1 MIHRDVLIAEQL
13 RSSSQD
19 PTTEAVD
26 TEDKNVRCSQQ
37 FAQSVELTPQF
48 LSSQAATSL
57 YSVKIVINLAGNYF
71 NEIIKTRDDS
81 YNCNES
87 SLFTYNR

>member
-37 FAQSVELTPQF
+37 FAQSVELTPLF

-57 YSVKIVINLAGNYF
+57 FSAKIVINPADNYF
-71 NEIIKTRDDS
+71 SRNNYTRTG
-81 YNCNES
+81 
-87 SLFTYNR
+87 SLQLNGAGFFIV